1 MNPTSAPV
9 SPRPSLSWE
18 TDSQERSIVR
28 SLRQIIR
35 AVALYSRELQRSRN
49 LTTTQLATLR
59 QLARRGPVSAGD
71 LARAIS
77 VSQATITGVLDRLER
92 PGLIQRRRDP
102 RDRRRVVV
110 ELTAA
115 GGDVVRDS
123 PPPLHERFMVR
134 LAALPERQ
142 RQEIDRTLRKI
153 VAMMEAEDVEAS
165 PVLAAEASLA
175 DMPPDDA
182 PPAKIGRA
190 HV

>member
-1 MNPTSAPV
+1 MSAAPPPTPAKWET
-9 SPRPSLSWE
+9 PSGWE

-35 AVALYSRELQRSRN
+35 AVALYSRELQRSRS

-59 QLARRGPVSAGD
+59 QLARRGPVSAGE

-92 PGLIQRRRDP
+92 PGLIQRRRDA

-115 GGDVVRDS
+115 GEDAVRDS

-153 VAMMEAEDVEAS
+153 VAMMEAEDVEAA

-175 DMPPDDA
+175 DVPPNDA
-182 PPAKIGRA
+182 PPAT
-190 HV
+190 H

>member
-1 MNPTSAPV
+1 MSTIPAHSSA
-9 SPRPSLSWE
+9 SPRASLSWE

-35 AVALYSRELQRSRN
+35 AVALYSRELQRRRS

-59 QLARRGPVSAGD
+59 QLARRGSVSAGE

-92 PGLIQRRRDP
+92 PGLIRRGRDP

-110 ELTAA
+110 ELTPA
-115 GGDVVRDS
+115 GEDVVRDS
-123 PPPLHERFMVR
+123 PPPLHERFMLR

-142 RQEIDRTLRKI
+142 RREIDRTLRKI
-153 VAMMEAEDVEAS
+153 VTMMEAEDVEAA

-175 DMPPDDA
+175 DMPQDEA
-182 PPAKIGRA
+182 SEATE
-190 HV
+190 V